1 MASYFITG
9 ASRGIGLALSGAL
22 AAKPASEVSVVFAAY
37 RTNTEE
43 LQKLVSSSQGR
54 VQAVQLDVA
63 SDESAKKAA
72 SQVEESLSGKGL
84 DVLINNAGV
93 STFAPDGIQTMTDL
107 NEVFNINVTGVHNV
121 TRHCI
126 PLLEKGSLKKIIN
139 VSTSIG
145 SVTLVNYGVH
155 VATPS
160 YKITKAALNML
171 TAQYALQYGDEG
183 FAVTAISPGWI
194 KTNLG
199 TDYADLTMDQA
210 LPAIVDLVL
219 RINKE
224 HNGKFLDVKVPGWEH
239 KYSGSEIPW

>member
-1 MASYFITG
+1 M
-9 ASRGIGLALSGAL
+9 
-22 AAKPASEVSVVFAAY
+22 
-37 RTNTEE
+37 
-43 LQKLVSSSQGR
+43 
-54 VQAVQLDVA
+54 
-63 SDESAKKAA
+63 
-72 SQVEESLSGKGL
+72 
-84 DVLINNAGV
+84 
-93 STFAPDGIQTMTDL
+93 
-107 NEVFNINVTGVHNV
+107 
-121 TRHCI
+121 
-126 PLLEKGSLKKIIN
+126 
-139 VSTSIG
+139 
-145 SVTLVNYGVH
+145 NYGVH

-183 FAVTAISPGWI
+183 FAVTAISPGVSLYQPIRSSIRTPIPPLVFWHYIPNFGEETVLGRNVFLLTEIVRLSQWI

-239 KYSGSEIPW
+239 KYSGSGIPW

>member
-93 STFAPDGIQTMTDL
+93 STFAPDGIQTM
-107 NEVFNINVTGVHNV
+107 
-121 TRHCI
+121 
-126 PLLEKGSLKKIIN
+126 
-139 VSTSIG
+139 
-145 SVTLVNYGVH
+145 
-155 VATPS
+155 
-160 YKITKAALNML
+160 
-171 TAQYALQYGDEG
+171 
-183 FAVTAISPGWI
+183 
-194 KTNLG
+194 
-199 TDYADLTMDQA
+199 
-210 LPAIVDLVL
+210 
-219 RINKE
+219 
-224 HNGKFLDVKVPGWEH
+224 
-239 KYSGSEIPW
+239 